1 MNSLQR
7 LIRKRMVDLDLTFRE
22 VAAKGGLPYSTVS
35 TLAHKA
41 DHKQVPRLSTIEK
54 LAKGLDVPV
63 EVVRSAAID
72 AAGFRMEEISV
83 PIDTAGE
90 VRIIAA
96 IAGQLSNSDRTKLL
110 RLAEAFKSEIDAE
123 ANEETGRG

>member
-7 LIRKRMVDLDLTFRE
+7 LIRKRMSDLDLTFRE
-22 VAAKGGLPYSTVS
+22 VATRGGLPYSTIS
-35 TLAHKA
+35 TMANKTEHR
-41 DHKQVPRLSTIEK
+41 QVPRLSTLEK

-63 EVVRSAAID
+63 EVVRAAAVD

-96 IAGQLSNSDRTKLL
+96 IAGQLSNADRAKLL
-110 RLAEAFKSEIDAE
+110 RLAEAFKAEIDAE
-123 ANEETGRG
+123 ADEDAGR